1 MLSLLKKLFAKKTE
15 VSEAPWPFPT
25 GPVITKQE
33 PWPEPTQTVSVLSN
47 KVLLASQVSN
57 KKTFEVISAENQL
70 SELLEDLFKDYNVKY
85 KYLSPN
91 RYVRFSIFYNI

>member
-33 PWPEPTQTVSVLSN
+33 PWPESTQTVSVTEPVVTPVAKPK
-47 KVLLASQVSN
+47 KVSKPKSAPRKPRAKKSQ
-57 KKTFEVISAENQL
+57 
-70 SELLEDLFKDYNVKY
+70 
-85 KYLSPN
+85 
-91 RYVRFSIFYNI
+91 